1 MEIIV
6 RFQVHEKLFVDANSR
21 FSKDVFLSSKSM
33 RDQLKLIGVSYE
45 TKVIQSLFQWRNAI
59 SHTYCRIVIRHASFD
74 AVCMLAVR
82 WKREI
87 SLEYLTEENFVPL
100 TTTDEYF

>member
-6 RFQVHEKLFVDANSR
+6 CFQVHKKSFADANSR
-21 FSKDVFLSSKSM
+21 FSRDVFLSSESM

-59 SHTYCRIVIRHASFD
+59 SHTYCRIVIRHAPFD
-74 AVCMLAVR
+74 AACMLAVR
-82 WKREI
+82 WKREN
-87 SLEYLTEENFVPL
+87 SLEYLAVEFGL
-100 TTTDEYF
+100 MI